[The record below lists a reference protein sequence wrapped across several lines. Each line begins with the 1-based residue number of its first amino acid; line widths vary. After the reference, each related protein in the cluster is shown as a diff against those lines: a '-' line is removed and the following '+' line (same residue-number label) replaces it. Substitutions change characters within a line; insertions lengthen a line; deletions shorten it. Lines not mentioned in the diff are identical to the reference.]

1 MTSGFTRLGVKL
13 IDTGGTM
20 IVTTAAHARTTET
33 PNAVMTCLAAP
44 SLGCVEL
51 SSWRVEMRAGAEGPP
66 HGIDREQVWMP
77 VTGSFPVTVDGRT
90 VVLTPGD
97 AAVLPAGGVRQLR
110 VAEGPAEAVG
120 RTPVRRQATVPR
132 RGGPR

>member
-1 MTSGFTRLGVKL
+1 
-13 IDTGGTM
+13 M

-77 VTGSFPVTVDGRT
+77 VTGSFAITVDGRT

-97 AAVLPAGGVRQLR
+97 AAVLPAGVVRQIR
-110 VAEGPAEAVG
+110 VAEGPAEALVCMPVG
-120 RTPVRRQATVPR
+120 GQATLPDSGER
-132 RGGPR
+132 RRLPWAE